1 MADRTSLENDAVDNG
16 ALWSREEELSL
27 LVDMVPS
34 HLWRL
39 TDEGEPSFFNKRMV
53 DFIGFSADD
62 LESPGRSKLD
72 VLIDCIHEDDAKEF
86 GSTLRQI
93 GRASCRE
100 SV

>member
-39 TDEGEPSFFNKRMV
+39 TDEGEPSFSISV
-53 DFIGFSADD
+53 WSISLVSA
-62 LESPGRSKLD
+62 LM
-72 VLIDCIHEDDAKEF
+72 
-86 GSTLRQI
+86 T
-93 GRASCRE
+93 
-100 SV
+100 